1 MRKKK
6 VWIAGCTVFLLLVIC
21 TVLSLRIEKM
31 MRIEVETVR
40 AVQCEEEGMT
50 DMVKI
55 PLSCYKQEEN
65 GSFVLFFGKEW
76 VVQKEESDPLMEEG
90 NMSLVPKSSVF
101 DDQLR
106 PRKIVNYST
115 WPLEDDD
122 VVVIAGEE

>member
-6 VWIAGCTVFLLLVIC
+6 VWIAGCTVFLLLIIC

-55 PLSCYKQEEN
+55 PLSCLNRKRMDLLFYFLQKSGKDCLEKS
-65 GSFVLFFGKEW
+65 GSF
-76 VVQKEESDPLMEEG
+76 
-90 NMSLVPKSSVF
+90 
-101 DDQLR
+101 R
-106 PRKIVNYST
+106 RRK
-115 WPLEDDD
+115 
-122 VVVIAGEE
+122 VIH

>member
-50 DMVKI
+50 DMVRI

-65 GSFVLFFGKEW
+65 GGKDCLEKSGSF
-76 VVQKEESDPLMEEG
+76 
-90 NMSLVPKSSVF
+90 
-101 DDQLR
+101 R
-106 PRKIVNYST
+106 RRK
-115 WPLEDDD
+115 
-122 VVVIAGEE
+122 VIH

>member
-1 MRKKK
+1 MKHEEKESMDSRMYC
-6 VWIAGCTVFLLLVIC
+6 ILLLVIC

-65 GSFVLFFGKEW
+65 GSFVLFLQKSGKDCLE
-76 VVQKEESDPLMEEG
+76 
-90 NMSLVPKSSVF
+90 KSGSF
-101 DDQLR
+101 R
-106 PRKIVNYST
+106 RRK
-115 WPLEDDD
+115 
-122 VVVIAGEE
+122 VIH

>member
-6 VWIAGCTVFLLLVIC
+6 VWIAGCTVFLLLIIC

-65 GSFVLFFGKEW
+65 
-76 VVQKEESDPLMEEG
+76 
-90 NMSLVPKSSVF
+90 
-101 DDQLR
+101 
-106 PRKIVNYST
+106 
-115 WPLEDDD
+115 
-122 VVVIAGEE
+122 

>member
-1 MRKKK
+1 M
-6 VWIAGCTVFLLLVIC
+6 
-21 TVLSLRIEKM
+21 
-31 MRIEVETVR
+31 
-40 AVQCEEEGMT
+40 
-50 DMVKI
+50 
-55 PLSCYKQEEN
+55 
-65 GSFVLFFGKEW
+65 

>member
-1 MRKKK
+1 MKHEEKESMDSRMYC
-6 VWIAGCTVFLLLVIC
+6 ILLLIIC

-65 GSFVLFFGKEW
+65 GSFVLFFAEEREGLFGKEW

-90 NMSLVPKSSVF
+90 NMSLVPKSPFLTISSG
-101 DDQLR
+101 QG
-106 PRKIVNYST
+106 KS
-115 WPLEDDD
+115 
-122 VVVIAGEE
+122 

>member
-65 GSFVLFFGKEW
+65 GSFVLFFAERAGRTVWE
-76 VVQKEESDPLMEEG
+76 
-90 NMSLVPKSSVF
+90 KSGSF
-101 DDQLR
+101 R
-106 PRKIVNYST
+106 RRK
-115 WPLEDDD
+115 
-122 VVVIAGEE
+122 VIH